1 MIKDYTDIIIAP
13 VITEKAAAN
22 AEKNVYTF
30 KVVKNA
36 TKSEIKWAIEKAFN
50 VKVTNVNTLVTK
62 PKDKR
67 VGKYTGKT
75 KTYKKAIVTLK
86 DGESIE
92 I

>member
-1 MIKDYTDIIIAP
+1 MMEYSDIIIAP
-13 VITEKAAAN
+13 VVTEKSAKN

-30 KVVKNA
+30 KVVKSA
-36 TKSEIKWAIEKAFN
+36 TKTQIKWAIEKAFGVE
-50 VKVTNVNTLVTK
+50 VKSVNTLVTK

-67 VGKYTGKT
+67 VGRYTGQT

-86 DGESIE
+86 DGQQIE

>member
-1 MIKDYTDIIIAP
+1 MNYSDIILAP
-13 VITEKAAAN
+13 VVTEKSAKN

-30 KVVKNA
+30 KVVKTA
-36 TKSEIKWAIEKAFN
+36 TKTQIKWAIENAFG
-50 VKVTNVNTLVTK
+50 VKVKSVNTLVTK

-67 VGKYTGKT
+67 VGRYTGQT

-86 DGESIE
+86 DGQQIE

>member
-1 MIKDYTDIIIAP
+1 MNYSDIILAP
-13 VITEKAAAN
+13 VVTEKSAKN

-30 KVVKNA
+30 KVVKDA
-36 TKSEIKWAIEKAFN
+36 TKTQIKWAIEKAFGVE
-50 VKVTNVNTLVTK
+50 VKTVNTLITK

-67 VGKYTGKT
+67 VGRYTGQT

-86 DGESIE
+86 DGQQIE